1 MEARRGM
8 TRAGDPQSSVDSIGA
23 REPRIVGSK
32 LPVKTFA
39 RVLLAAC
46 CAAVVLPAWPLDP
59 PASASTPGTLPPAPA
74 ATTAVPA
81 SSPTP
86 AKPEPDAK
94 ATGASS
100 ATTTSA
106 EASAAAAK
114 PTRIVLG
121 DKTLTQNEVKQLL
134 AQGYKPV
141 SRGGEIYYCRR
152 ETQLGSRFT
161 NLNCRTGQRVKERT
175 QDSQDMLSNHPGN
188 PPMPLP
194 ALQLEQFGG
203 R

>member
-1 MEARRGM
+1 M
-8 TRAGDPQSSVDSIGA
+8 Q
-23 REPRIVGSK
+23 
-32 LPVKTFA
+32 TFV
-39 RVLLAAC
+39 RVLLATC

-81 SSPTP
+81 SSPP
-86 AKPEPDAK
+86 SAKPEPDAK

-106 EASAAAAK
+106 EASTAAAK
-114 PTRIVLG
+114 PTRIVLD
-121 DKTLTQNEVKQLL
+121 DKTLTQSEVKQLL

-152 ETQLGSRFT
+152 ETQLGSRFA
-161 NLNCRTGQRVKERT
+161 NLNCRTGERAKERARNG
-175 QDSQDMLSNHPGN
+175 QDMLSKQQRPSGCRANA
-188 PPMPLP
+188 P
-194 ALQLEQFGG
+194 AC
-203 R
+203 